1 MGPRP
6 ASLRPSCRAAAAPP
20 ARPMLSRIAVPFL
33 CVAAIVFACAPR
45 PHAAETAAHASTSLS
60 PKTRSL
66 ATRGT
71 LPATSTPTPAPRLT
85 KALRAEIAR
94 QPLAATVDVAV
105 RRGEVAGTRD
115 VKFTLHVANRAEKN
129 VELMFPSGQTH
140 DFVVRDS
147 AGREVWRWSEG
158 RMFTQALQSKAI
170 SGGEEATYEEAWSAG
185 KHVGRFTVE
194 ATLRSTN
201 HVVAHT
207 QAFVLP

>member
-1 MGPRP
+1 
-6 ASLRPSCRAAAAPP
+6 
-20 ARPMLSRIAVPFL
+20 MLSRYAIPLL
-33 CVAAIVFACAPR
+33 CAAAIVFACAPR
-45 PHAAETAAHASTSLS
+45 PHAAETAASTSPNRT
-60 PKTRSL
+60 PKTPSL
-66 ATRGT
+66 AIRGS
-71 LPATSTPTPAPRLT
+71 LPGIAPTAAPRLT
-85 KALRAEIAR
+85 KAMREEIAR
-94 QPLAATVDVAV
+94 QPLAATIDVAV
-105 RRGEVAGTRD
+105 RRGETAGTRD

-170 SGGEEATYEEAWSAG
+170 GGGESATYEEAWPAG
-185 KHVGRFTVE
+185 KQAGRFTVE

-201 HVVAHT
+201 HIVAHT

>member
-1 MGPRP
+1 
-6 ASLRPSCRAAAAPP
+6 
-20 ARPMLSRIAVPFL
+20 MLSRIAVPFL

-45 PHAAETAAHASTSLS
+45 PHAAETAAHASTSSTFS
-60 PKTRSL
+60 PKTPSL
-66 ATRGT
+66 ATRGS
-71 LPATSTPTPAPRLT
+71 LSTTTTPAPRLT
-85 KALRAEIAR
+85 KAMRAEIAR

-105 RRGEVAGTRD
+105 RRGEVKGTRD

-170 SGGEEATYEEAWSAG
+170 SGGDEATYEEAWSAG
-185 KHVGRFTVE
+185 TRAGRFTVE